1 MGHQTVEYVYQD
13 ADSELPIPVKKQ
25 VWNGKG
31 FVATTLIRT
40 KGVPAVSQEDWLCS
54 VAGPRGIWARGRF
67 WDRSL
72 AGNFTVMDET
82 LAVWYQLKWNT
93 Q

>member
-1 MGHQTVEYVYQD
+1 MGQTTVEYVSRD
-13 ADSELPIPVKKQ
+13 SDSEPPITVKKQ
-25 VWNGKG
+25 VWNGKE
-31 FVATTLIRT
+31 FVALTLLRT

-54 VAGPRGIWARGRF
+54 VAGPRGIWIKGRF

-72 AGNFTVMDET
+72 TGNFTVMDET